1 MPELPLKNIDLSS
14 CLENFPPA
22 CWQREQWP
30 GQDSE
35 QREKV
40 HQRPSLCLPPGQ
52 HPGPGIDGFIFFC
65 AGKEQTQ
72 KIIVVERPISNVWS
86 PFYNHS
92 LGPHYGNFSSI
103 TGKLYNES
111 DDKPASKAEICIL
124 IQCCTLFL
132 AMSLE
137 GQGLLIPGLP
147 GPALPAPPLP
157 LSGRAWSAQS
167 CSILS
172 ESTISMF
179 SALESARRALPC
191 CILTEGYFRQEPE
204 PASVS
209 FSVK

>member
-124 IQCCTLFL
+124 IQLPYTPPGHVSRRSGPSDPGSPRPCPPGSSSPSEW
-132 AMSLE
+132 AGLE
-137 GQGLLIPGLP
+137 
-147 GPALPAPPLP
+147 
-157 LSGRAWSAQS
+157 R
-167 CSILS
+167 
-172 ESTISMF
+172 
-179 SALESARRALPC
+179 
-191 CILTEGYFRQEPE
+191 
-204 PASVS
+204 SVMQH
-209 FSVK
+209 FK